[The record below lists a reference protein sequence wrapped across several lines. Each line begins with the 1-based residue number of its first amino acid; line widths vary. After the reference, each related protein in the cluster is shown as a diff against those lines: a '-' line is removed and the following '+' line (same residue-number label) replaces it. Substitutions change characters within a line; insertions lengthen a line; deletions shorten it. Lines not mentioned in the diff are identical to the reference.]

1 MAAKKSPKRSPKKHS
16 GLKKKSTATKR
27 MTAAELK
34 ARAMSHKALLAPM
47 TATAA
52 DEVLG
57 HARAVVIV
65 CACAGT
71 NPTNLP
77 RTLGQLGVNGVAFQ
91 KCVFNA
97 VQTAGFSIA
106 LTDIPNSP
114 STTLIVVVSVI
125 ENAPRKES

>member
-1 MAAKKSPKRSPKKHS
+1 
-16 GLKKKSTATKR
+16 
-27 MTAAELK
+27 MTVAELK
-34 ARAMSHKALLAPM
+34 ARAKSDKALLAPM

-71 NPTNLP
+71 NRTNLP

-97 VQTAGFSIA
+97 VQAAGFSVA

-114 STTLIVVVSVI
+114 STTLILAVSVV
-125 ENAPRKES
+125 ENAPKKES

>member
-1 MAAKKSPKRSPKKHS
+1 MATKNSTTKKSSPKK
-16 GLKKKSTATKR
+16 KSSATKK
-27 MTAAELK
+27 MTVAELK
-34 ARAMSHKALLAPM
+34 AKAMSHKALLAPM
-47 TATAA
+47 AA
-52 DEVLG
+52 VADGEVLG

-97 VQTAGFSIA
+97 VQTAGFDIL

-114 STTLIVVVSVI
+114 STTLIQVAAVI
-125 ENAPRKES
+125 ENAPKKSV